1 MDKQLTKEAIL
12 SYAALSE
19 KLDDKI
25 DGILS
30 IIHKHELYKST
41 PQSETARRLSCESIQ
56 YFNVEKNVMG
66 VQAYNGWGD
75 TRFIRLPLH
84 LLWSDENT
92 IQQWIDDAVQLRDRE
107 WADGKPFDI
116 SRFNQS
122 LNYE

>member
-12 SYAALSE
+12 SYAAFSE

-41 PQSETARRLSCESIQ
+41 PRSETARRLSCESIQ

-66 VQAYNGWGD
+66 IQAYNGWGD
-75 TRFIRLPLH
+75 TMFIRLPLH

-92 IQQWIDDAVQLRDRE
+92 IQQWVDDAVKLRDRE

-116 SRFNQS
+116 SLFNPT

>member
-1 MDKQLTKEAIL
+1 MGKQLTKEAIL

-41 PQSETARRLSCESIQ
+41 PRSETARRLSCECIQ
-56 YFNVEKNVMG
+56 YFNVEKNVMS

-75 TRFIRLPLH
+75 TMPICLPLH
-84 LLWSDENT
+84 LAWSDENT
-92 IQQWIDDAVQLRDRE
+92 IRHWIDDAVKLRDHE
-107 WADGKPFDI
+107 WAQGKLFNI
-116 SRFNQS
+116 SLFNS
-122 LNYE
+122 SPNHE